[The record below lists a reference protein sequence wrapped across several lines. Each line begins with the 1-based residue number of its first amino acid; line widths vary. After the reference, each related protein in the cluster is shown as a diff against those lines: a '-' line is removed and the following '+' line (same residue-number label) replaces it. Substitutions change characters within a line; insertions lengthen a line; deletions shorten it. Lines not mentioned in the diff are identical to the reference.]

1 MMKKRTRRILALV
14 ALVII
19 FSGLEPLIKLLIA
32 LPIIQILFIEYDEF
46 NLSLKKG
53 EDIHGI

>member
-46 NLSLKKG
+46 NLSQKKG

>member
-1 MMKKRTRRILALV
+1 MMKKRTRRILVLV

-19 FSGLEPLIKLLIA
+19 FSGLGPLIKLLIA

-53 EDIHGI
+53 EDLDGI